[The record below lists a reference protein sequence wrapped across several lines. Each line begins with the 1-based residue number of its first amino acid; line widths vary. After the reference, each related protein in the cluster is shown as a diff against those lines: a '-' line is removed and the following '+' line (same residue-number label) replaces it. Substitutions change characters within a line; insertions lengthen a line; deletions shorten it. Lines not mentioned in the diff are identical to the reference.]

1 MGFAPVKPIQLHIV
15 TTNIIGF
22 NMLDISIHRI
32 QSIIVTSNTLDSG
45 AEVKTLI
52 ITTETG
58 KHDVTL
64 FADNLNQLEFKTEV
78 K

>member
-1 MGFAPVKPIQLHIV
+1 
-15 TTNIIGF
+15 
-22 NMLDISIHRI
+22 MLDISIHRI
-32 QSIIVTSNTLDSG
+32 TSIIVRSNTLDSG
-45 AEVKTLI
+45 AEVKTLV

-64 FADNLNQLEFKTEV
+64 FADNLEQLEFKTEE

>member
-1 MGFAPVKPIQLHIV
+1 
-15 TTNIIGF
+15 
-22 NMLDISIHRI
+22 MLDISIHKI
-32 QSIIVTSNTLDSG
+32 KSIVIKSNTLGSG
-45 AEVKTLI
+45 TEVKTLV